1 MVKVTFTLDDH
12 TVARLRQAAER
23 LNKPQSQAVREA
35 VRDYADRVGR
45 LSAIVLYEWLR
56 GPRRPGE
63 LNDQE
68 LLFPRDGAV
77 SFGAAEAARAARL
90 YTQVTRARGRE
101 IDLAIAACAIAHG
114 ASLWTLNRE
123 DFADIPDLVL
133 ADDDKKIGDP

>member
-23 LNKPQSQAVREA
+23 LNKPQSQVVREA

-45 LSAIVLYEWLR
+45 LSEHERLRMLSALDAIVKR
-56 GPRRPGE
+56 KP
-63 LNDQE
+63 
-68 LLFPRDGAV
+68 
-77 SFGAAEAARAARL
+77 
-90 YTQVTRARGRE
+90 TRST
-101 IDLAIAACAIAHG
+101 AACAIAHG

-133 ADDDKKIGDP
+133 AEDDKKRGDP